1 MKNLR
6 FLIILISIFG
16 ALNGFSQSLSSQ
28 GKAHL
33 RAAETLTQ
41 SASTGEDYIQV
52 AEEYEKILTTDPSY
66 YKAYLEAAHAYA
78 LATPSLGKTAYDEGV
93 SILNRLKSK
102 TSSYESEIDSEMTVL
117 DAMMKK
123 HNNGPSRIYGTW
135 GEYGYNGDS
144 KFYPFVKITGNG
156 GTPNVE
162 FLGYWMAG
170 DAGSIKDVRI
180 NVSGNLC
187 YLEIDQYWN
196 HRPALRKKGWTHYVD
211 DCDSNADPGYPTT
224 GQYRYD
230 ESYNTWYYKID
241 LSEYPLVAKLLK
253 IHSAYY
259 HGGSHTY
266 SETDTDTKFLSK
278 NLQKR

>member
-33 RAAETLTQ
+33 RAAETLAQ

-52 AEEYEKILTTDPSY
+52 AEEYEKILNTDPSFND
-66 YKAYLEAAHAYA
+66 AYIEAAHAYA
-78 LATPSLGKTAYDEGV
+78 LATPSLGKTAYDKGV

-102 TSSYESEIDSEMTVL
+102 TSSYESEIYSEMTVL

-135 GEYGYNGDS
+135 GQYGNGE
-144 KFYPFVKITGNG
+144 FYPFVKITGSG
-156 GTPNVE
+156 GTPDVE

-170 DAGSIKDVRI
+170 SQGSIKDVRI
-180 NVSGNLC
+180 NVAGNTC
-187 YLEIDQYWN
+187 YLEFDKYWDD
-196 HRPALRKKGWTHYVD
+196 RPSLRKKGWTHYVE

-230 ESYNTWYYKID
+230 ESYNTHYYKID
-241 LSEYPLVAKLLK
+241 LAEYPLEAKCYK
-253 IHSAYY
+253 IHSNYY
-259 HGGSHTY
+259 LKGSHTY
-266 SETDTDTKFLSK
+266 SETDTDTKIFSK

>member
-1 MKNLR
+1 MKKLR
-6 FLIILISIFG
+6 FLVILISILCG
-16 ALNGFSQSLSSQ
+16 LNGFSQSLSSQ

-78 LATPSLGKTAYDEGV
+78 LATPSLGKTAYDKGV

-102 TSSYESEIDSEMTVL
+102 TSSYESEIYSEMTVL
-117 DAMMKK
+117 DAMLKK

-135 GEYGYNGDS
+135 GNYGNGTFHS
-144 KFYPFVKITGNG
+144 FVKITGSG

-170 DAGSIKDVRI
+170 SQGSIKDVRTNI
-180 NVSGNLC
+180 SGNIC
-187 YLEIDQYWN
+187 YLEFDQYWDD
-196 HRPALRKKGWTHYVD
+196 RPDLRKKGWTHYVG

-224 GQYRYD
+224 GQYRHD
-230 ESYNTWYYKID
+230 ESYNTYYYKID
-241 LSEYPLVAKLLK
+241 LSKYPLKAECLK
-253 IHSAYY
+253 IHTDYY
-259 HGGSHTY
+259 YRGSHTY
-266 SETDTDTKFLSK
+266 SETDKDTNFLSK
-278 NLQKR
+278 NLQKLQ